1 FLENNRPL
9 VPGAYSIDWH
19 LAELEAVG
27 APIEAA
33 FPSRYDSAVEIAR
46 RYAVPLPPRFLLF
59 WHDLTGPE
67 IRALG
72 EFVERS
78 GRWADARLHLPD
90 DPSWRE
96 PLERL
101 GFLSRPSEGERVG
114 TPDSSAALVGG
125 VGLRVESGALQ
136 RDRPLDPVAADPL
149 AYVSRLAGVR
159 IKARA
164 PSRIGARIGRPEKAH
179 QRIMK
184 PNVHALFPIGESGG
198 DRRSIPTAA
207 RAPGPGVRLE
217 LGIRRCPACEKHT
230 IWCRCACGQPTEPTG
245 ELAFQEL
252 PVGPLW
258 TSALERLG
266 LRVAPEV
273 KGVKGL

>member
-1 FLENNRPL
+1 MLAHPNRPGGFRLVYGRARTGGLASCSVNPATMILLDRFVAVGTQVKLEYPGKASAMSLCDTIEGPIVVLTDGTVASAHDAESAEALAPHVARIVDLGELLVPFGEFLENNRPL

-149 AYVSRLAGVR
+149 AYVSRLA
-159 IKARA
+159 
-164 PSRIGARIGRPEKAH
+164 
-179 QRIMK
+179 
-184 PNVHALFPIGESGG
+184 
-198 DRRSIPTAA
+198 
-207 RAPGPGVRLE
+207 
-217 LGIRRCPACEKHT
+217 
-230 IWCRCACGQPTEPTG
+230 
-245 ELAFQEL
+245 
-252 PVGPLW
+252 
-258 TSALERLG
+258 
-266 LRVAPEV
+266 
-273 KGVKGL
+273 